1 MPGRHVTR
9 SDPTYTHI
17 AFAGDRCLARGSL
30 AEVALAVRRRLD
42 VADGP
47 PAVVLDALDSQVV
60 DLDLRGSDEAI
71 LARLPRPAGSVGT
84 ARTHAPAGG
93 DAPPRAMGPG
103 RPRLGVV
110 SREVSLLPRHWEWLA
125 TQRGGAS
132 ATLRRLVDEARRR
145 SAPEDRLRAAREAV
159 DRFMRVMAGD
169 RPNYEE
175 ASRAFYANRDDDLAQ
190 LIADWPADIRSHLD
204 ALVRRC
210 RKAAP

>member
-1 MPGRHVTR
+1 VTR
-9 SDPTYTHI
+9 PDPTYTHI

-30 AEVALAVRRRLD
+30 AEVALAVRRSLD

-47 PAVVLDALDSQVV
+47 PAVVLDALDSQVI
-60 DLDLRGSDEAI
+60 DLDLRGSDAAI
-71 LARLPRPAGSVGT
+71 LARLPRQTASGGSVVP
-84 ARTHAPAGG
+84 HAAAGD
-93 DAPPRAMGPG
+93 DAPPRAVGPG

-132 ATLRRLVDEARRR
+132 ASLRRLVDEARRKN
-145 SAPEDRLRAAREAV
+145 APDDRLRAAREAV

-175 ASRAFYANRDDDLAQ
+175 ASRAFYANRDDDLAH
-190 LIADWPADIRSHLD
+190 LVADWPADIRSHLD
-204 ALVRRC
+204 VLVRRC
-210 RKAAP
+210 RTAAP

>member
-1 MPGRHVTR
+1 MTR
-9 SDPTYTHI
+9 LDPTYTHI
-17 AFAGDRCLARGSL
+17 AFVGDRCLARGSL
-30 AEVALAVRRRLD
+30 AEVALAVRRSVD

-71 LARLPRPAGSVGT
+71 LARLPRPAAS
-84 ARTHAPAGG
+84 GG
-93 DAPPRAMGPG
+93 AVATQASADVDAPPRAVGPG

-132 ATLRRLVDEARRR
+132 ATLRRLVDDARRR

-175 ASRAFYANRDDDLAQ
+175 ASRAFYAGRDADLAR
-190 LIADWPADIRSHLD
+190 LVADWPADIRSHLD

-210 RKAAP
+210 RNAAP